1 MNSFQPNAA
10 STVNINVSSTTQ
22 SKPLTDS
29 LTSQVRVYNAGTAD
43 AFVEF
48 GGAAVTA
55 AAATGTPVPSG
66 VVEVFTVKAD
76 SAPVYVAA
84 IAAGSSGVIYFTPG
98 AGV

>member
-10 STVNINVSSTTQ
+10 STIDINVSSSSQ
-22 SKPLTDS
+22 REQLTDS

-43 AFVEF
+43 AFIEF
-48 GGAAVTA
+48 GDATVTA
-55 AAATGTPVPSG
+55 AAASGTPIPSG
-66 VVEVFTVKAD
+66 VVEIFTVKAD

-84 IAAGSSGVIYFTPG
+84 IAAGSSGLIYFTPG